1 MAAITAKM
9 VADLRAQTGC
19 GMMECKKAL
28 TAADGNFEEAV
39 KVLREKGLSVAAK
52 KATRIASEGV
62 VDIMLSDDK
71 KTAAMIEVNAETDFV
86 AKNEKFQVFVKNLLK
101 TILANRPADLDALKA
116 LPYPEGDFTVEGKLK
131 DMIFTIGENMNI
143 RRFVIV
149 DGVLSTYIHGKG
161 TTGVIISF
169 ETDDATA
176 AHEGFAE
183 FAKNIALQ
191 VAAMQTA
198 TPVLY
203 LNKDCVP
210 AEDLEK
216 EREIQLTLM
225 KNDPK
230 NASKPEAILHK
241 MIEGKMGKFFE
252 RTCLEEQSYVKEDS
266 MSVGQ
271 YVKNT
276 AKEFGG
282 SIRISGFWVFERGEG
297 LEKKEDNF
305 AEEIASMVKK

>member
-28 TAADGNFEEAV
+28 TASNGDFDEAV
-39 KVLREKGLSVAAK
+39 KVLREKGLAVAAK

-62 VDIMLSDDK
+62 VDIMLSEDG

-86 AKNEKFQVFVKNLLK
+86 AKNEKFQEFVRGLLK
-101 TILANRPADLDALKA
+101 TIIAHRPADVAALNA
-116 LPYPEGDFTVEGKLK
+116 LPYPDSDFTVEGKLK

-143 RRFVIV
+143 RRFLIV

-161 TTGVIISF
+161 TTGVIINF
-169 ETDDATA
+169 EADDVCVSNP
-176 AHEGFAE
+176 GFAE

-191 VAAMQTA
+191 VAAM
-198 TPVLY
+198 PVLY
-203 LNKDCVP
+203 LNKESVP
-210 AEDLEK
+210 AADLEAEK
-216 EREIQLTLM
+216 QIQLTMM

-230 NASKPEAILHK
+230 NQGKPESILEK
-241 MIEGKMGKFFE
+241 MIMGKMNKFYE
-252 RTCLEEQSYVKEDS
+252 KNCLTEQSYVKDDNL
-266 MSVGQ
+266 SVAQ
-271 YVKNT
+271 YVAAT
-276 AKEFGG
+276 AKELGG
-282 SIRISGFWVFERGEG
+282 NISIKGFSIYERGEG

-305 AEEIASMVKK
+305 AEEIANLVKN

>member
-28 TAADGNFEEAV
+28 TASNGDFDEAV
-39 KVLREKGLSVAAK
+39 KVLREKGLAVAAK

-62 VDIMLSDDK
+62 VDIMLSEDG

-86 AKNEKFQVFVKNLLK
+86 AKNEKFQEFVRGLLK
-101 TILANRPADLDALKA
+101 TIIANRPADVAALNA
-116 LPYPEGDFTVEGKLK
+116 LPYPDSDFTVEGKLK

-143 RRFVIV
+143 RRFLIV

-161 TTGVIISF
+161 TTGVIINF
-169 ETDDATA
+169 EADDVCVSNP
-176 AHEGFAE
+176 GFAE

-191 VAAMQTA
+191 VAAM
-198 TPVLY
+198 PVLY
-203 LNKDCVP
+203 LNKESVP
-210 AEDLEK
+210 AADLEAEK
-216 EREIQLTLM
+216 QIQLTMM

-230 NASKPEAILHK
+230 NANKPESILEK
-241 MIEGKMGKFFE
+241 MIMGKMNKFYE
-252 RTCLEEQSYVKEDS
+252 KNCLTEQSYVKDDNL
-266 MSVGQ
+266 SVAQ
-271 YVKNT
+271 YVAAT
-276 AKEFGG
+276 AKELGG
-282 SIRISGFWVFERGEG
+282 NISIKGFSIYERGEG

-305 AEEIASMVKK
+305 AEEIANLVKN

>member
-9 VADLRAQTGC
+9 VADLRARTGC

-28 TAADGNFEEAV
+28 TAANGDFDEAV

-52 KATRIASEGV
+52 KAGRIASEGI
-62 VDIMLSDDK
+62 VDIMVSEDG

-86 AKNEKFQVFVKNLLK
+86 AKNEKFQQFVRGLLC
-101 TILANRPADLDALKA
+101 TILANRPADLDALKK
-116 LPYPEGDFTVEGKLK
+116 LPYPDSDFDVEGKLK

-149 DGVLSTYIHGKG
+149 DGIVSTYIHGKG
-161 TTGVIISF
+161 TTGVIIRF
-169 ETDDATA
+169 DADDVCAKNA
-176 AHEGFAE
+176 GFAE

-191 VAAMQTA
+191 VAAM
-198 TPVLY
+198 PVLY
-203 LNKDCVP
+203 LNKETVP
-210 AEDLEK
+210 AADLEA
-216 EREIQLTLM
+216 ERQIQLTLM

-230 NASKPEAILHK
+230 NANKPEQILHK
-241 MIEGKMGKFFE
+241 MIDGKMNKFYE
-252 RTCLEEQSYVKEDS
+252 KNCLTEQAYVKDDS
-266 MSVGQ
+266 ISVGK
-271 YVKNT
+271 YVENT

-282 SIRISGFWVFERGEG
+282 KIQLSGFWIYERGEG

-305 AEEIASMVKK
+305 AEEIASMMKN